1 MICRSWSYKGP
12 SRKECTNISLSI
24 RNWWSPDWGNNVHI
38 FQWPKY
44 EQKYGHYCLKKFSF
58 LTHIIVGKGDWLWK
72 PANIK
77 VENNGSVK
85 FMFKASWPCTIL
97 WRSGESTPLPLMW
110 PRFNSRL
117 WSHAWVEF
125 VVGSLPF
132 SERFFLWVI
141 RFSPLLNNQLFQIP
155 FRFGRHG
162 PFSTSSLDL
171 LSAPWVN
178 KLHAWFSRQIMTKEI
193 NAMFP
198 LVTNFKMIRM
208 LLNVVHAS
216 HVQKS
221 KQKVI

>member
-1 MICRSWSYKGP
+1 MKAGKHQSW
-12 SRKECTNISLSI
+12 
-24 RNWWSPDWGNNVHI
+24 
-38 FQWPKY
+38 
-44 EQKYGHYCLKKFSF
+44 
-58 LTHIIVGKGDWLWK
+58 
-72 PANIK
+72 
-77 VENNGSVK
+77 NNGSVK

-97 WRSGESTPLPLMW
+97 WRSDESTRLPLMW

-132 SERFFLWVI
+132 FERFFLWVI

-155 FRFGRHG
+155 FGFGRHG

-178 KLHAWFSRQIMTKEI
+178 KLHAFFSRQIMTKEI

-208 LLNVVHAS
+208 LLNVVHAN

-221 KQKVI
+221 KLKVI

>member
-1 MICRSWSYKGP
+1 M
-12 SRKECTNISLSI
+12 SI
-24 RNWWSPDWGNNVHI
+24 FFSDH
-38 FQWPKY
+38 KY
-44 EQKYGHYCLKKFSF
+44 EQKYGHYCLKKSSF
-58 LTHIIVGKGDWLWK
+58 LTHIIVSQGDWLWK

-77 VENNGSVK
+77 VENNSSVVYVQS
-85 FMFKASWPCTIL
+85 FLLTVHNSMAQWWEHSH
-97 WRSGESTPLPLMW
+97 STNVAYVQFQALK
-110 PRFNSRL
+110 SRVG
-117 WSHAWVEF
+117 WVCCSF
-125 VVGSLPF
+125 SPF
-132 SERFFLWVI
+132 LRKVFPWVI

-155 FRFGRHG
+155 FRFGRHE

-178 KLHAWFSRQIMTKEI
+178 KLHALFSWQIMTKEI

-208 LLNVVHAS
+208 LLNVGHTG

>member
-1 MICRSWSYKGP
+1 MKAGKHQSW
-12 SRKECTNISLSI
+12 
-24 RNWWSPDWGNNVHI
+24 
-38 FQWPKY
+38 
-44 EQKYGHYCLKKFSF
+44 
-58 LTHIIVGKGDWLWK
+58 
-72 PANIK
+72 
-77 VENNGSVK
+77 NNGSVK

-97 WRSGESTPLPLMW
+97 WRSDESTRLPLIW

-132 SERFFLWVI
+132 FERFFLWVI

-178 KLHAWFSRQIMTKEI
+178 KLHAFFSRQIMTKEI

>member
-1 MICRSWSYKGP
+1 M
-12 SRKECTNISLSI
+12 SI
-24 RNWWSPDWGNNVHI
+24 FFSDLRMNKNMDI
-38 FQWPKY
+38 IA
-44 EQKYGHYCLKKFSF
+44 LKKFSF

-97 WRSGESTPLPLMW
+97 WRSGESTRLPLMW

-132 SERFFLWVI
+132 SERFFLLVI

-178 KLHAWFSRQIMTKEI
+178 KLHALFSRQIMTKEI